1 MFGST
6 SKKRPDNL
14 VLGRMYEHELLDM
27 VELGIKQYKGLQD
40 FKNDKIGTCVK
51 PCLVFNGPK
60 WGQTE
65 EYRRLK
71 SLFIDA
77 FHRDTVSVVHNDD
90 ETLRHTKYSNSVL
103 SIGPSH
109 TASGYRTCNQFYGDR
124 R

>member
-1 MFGST
+1 MSFSLSEKNDCTLFMFGST

-14 VLGRMYEHELLDM
+14 ILGRMFEHELLDM

-51 PCLVFNGPK
+51 PCLVFNGLK
-60 WGQTE
+60 WAQTE

-77 FHRDTVSVVHNDD
+77 FHRDTVSIYH
-90 ETLRHTKYSNSVL
+90 K
-103 SIGPSH
+103 
-109 TASGYRTCNQFYGDR
+109 
-124 R
+124 